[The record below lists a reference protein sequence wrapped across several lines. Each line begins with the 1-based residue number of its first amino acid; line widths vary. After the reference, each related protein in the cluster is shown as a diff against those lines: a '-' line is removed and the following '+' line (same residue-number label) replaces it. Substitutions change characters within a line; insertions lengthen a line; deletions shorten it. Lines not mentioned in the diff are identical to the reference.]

1 MYMMQSN
8 DLTAEALSRG
18 AIPGRG
24 YAIARRISQILHPV
38 PLGIVSI
45 FIVGVFGS
53 DNRIN
58 GLWWSLLCA
67 LLHVVPPTIFFN
79 IRLQQGAYSD
89 DDISVRTQRN
99 ELYLFGMV
107 NVLIG
112 TVILWALHAPL
123 PLLAMLVSVAVMNLL
138 SFLINL
144 FWKISIHSAS
154 IGSCAT
160 LASIYLPALGGVC
173 WAAAI
178 VLGWARLRTR
188 NHTLMQVIA
197 GISLA
202 VVCVLVVYRLF
213 GLI

>member
-1 MYMMQSN
+1 MMPPN

-18 AIPGRG
+18 ALPGRG

-45 FIVGVFGS
+45 FIVGVLGS
-53 DNRIN
+53 DNRIQ
-58 GLWWSLLCA
+58 GLWWA
-67 LLHVVPPTIFFN
+67 LVCTLIHVVPPTIFFN
-79 IRLQQGAYSD
+79 IRLHQGAYSD
-89 DDISVRTQRN
+89 DDISIRSQRN
-99 ELYLFGMV
+99 ELYLFGML
-107 NVLIG
+107 NVTIG
-112 TVILWALHAPL
+112 TLILWLLNAPS
-123 PLLAMLVSVAVMNLL
+123 PLLAMLVSVAVMNLI
-138 SFLINL
+138 SFFINL

-160 LASIYLPALGGVC
+160 LASIYLPALGGIC
-173 WAAAI
+173 WVAAV

-202 VVCVLVVYRLF
+202 VVCVLGVYRLF

>member
-1 MYMMQSN
+1 MMQPN

-18 AIPGRG
+18 ALPGRG

-45 FIVGVFGS
+45 FIVGVLGS
-53 DNRIN
+53 DNRVS
-58 GLWWSLLCA
+58 GLWWSIVCA

-79 IRLQQGAYSD
+79 IRLRQGAYSD

-107 NVLIG
+107 NVLVG
-112 TVILWALHAPL
+112 TAILWAMNAPL
-123 PLLAMLVSVAVMNLL
+123 PLLAMLVSVAVMNAI
-138 SFLINL
+138 SFVINL

-160 LASIYLPALGGVC
+160 LASIYLPALGGIC
-173 WAAAI
+173 WVAAI

-197 GISLA
+197 GMSLA
-202 VVCVLVVYRLF
+202 VVCVLVVFRLF
-213 GLI
+213 GLV

>member
-1 MYMMQSN
+1 M
-8 DLTAEALSRG
+8 A
-18 AIPGRG
+18 
-24 YAIARRISQILHPV
+24 
-38 PLGIVSI
+38 
-45 FIVGVFGS
+45 
-53 DNRIN
+53 
-58 GLWWSLLCA
+58 
-67 LLHVVPPTIFFN
+67 
-79 IRLQQGAYSD
+79 
-89 DDISVRTQRN
+89 
-99 ELYLFGMV
+99 

-112 TVILWALHAPL
+112 TAILWALHAPL
-123 PLLAMLVSVAVMNLL
+123 PLLAMLVSVAVMNFL

>member
-1 MYMMQSN
+1 MMPPN
-8 DLTAEALSRG
+8 DLTAEALRRG
-18 AIPGRG
+18 ALPGRG

-45 FIVGVFGS
+45 FIVGVLS
-53 DNRIN
+53 SENRIQ
-58 GLWWSLLCA
+58 GLWWA
-67 LLHVVPPTIFFN
+67 LVCTLIHVVPPTIFFN
-79 IRLQQGAYSD
+79 IRLHQGAYSD
-89 DDISVRTQRN
+89 DDISIRSQRN
-99 ELYLFGMV
+99 ELYLFGML
-107 NVLIG
+107 NVTIG
-112 TVILWALHAPL
+112 TLLLWLLNAPL
-123 PLLAMLVSVAVMNLL
+123 PLLAMLVSVLVMNLI
-138 SFLINL
+138 SFFINL

-160 LASIYLPALGGVC
+160 LASIYLPALGSIC
-173 WAAAI
+173 WIAAA

>member
-1 MYMMQSN
+1 MMQPN

-18 AIPGRG
+18 ALPGRG

-38 PLGIVSI
+38 PLSIVSI
-45 FIVGVFGS
+45 FIVGVLGS
-53 DNRIN
+53 DNRVS
-58 GLWWSLLCA
+58 GLWWSIVCA

-79 IRLQQGAYSD
+79 IRLRQGAYSD

-107 NVLIG
+107 NVLVG
-112 TVILWALHAPL
+112 TAILWAMNAPL
-123 PLLAMLVSVAVMNLL
+123 PLLAMLVSVAVMNAI
-138 SFLINL
+138 SFVINL

-160 LASIYLPALGGVC
+160 LASIYLPALGGIC

-197 GISLA
+197 GMSLA
-202 VVCVLVVYRLF
+202 VVCVLVVFRLF
-213 GLI
+213 GLV

>member
-1 MYMMQSN
+1 MIQPN

-18 AIPGRG
+18 AMPGRG

-53 DNRIN
+53 DDRIS
-58 GLWWSLLCA
+58 GLWWAIICS
-67 LLHVVPPTIFFN
+67 LLHVVPPTVFFN
-79 IRLQQGAYSD
+79 IRLRQGAYSD
-89 DDISVRTQRN
+89 DDISDRTQRH

-107 NVLIG
+107 NVILG
-112 TVILWALHAPL
+112 TAILWALQAPL
-123 PLLAMLVSVAVMNLL
+123 PLLAMLVSVAIMNLI

-160 LASIYLPALGGVC
+160 LASIYLPVVGGIC
-173 WAAAI
+173 WVAAV

-197 GISLA
+197 GMSLA
-202 VVCVLVVYRLF
+202 VICVLGAFRMF
-213 GLI
+213 GLL

>member
-1 MYMMQSN
+1 MMQPN

-18 AIPGRG
+18 ALPGRG

-45 FIVGVFGS
+45 FIVGVLGNE
-53 DNRIN
+53 DRMN
-58 GLWWSLLCA
+58 GLWWALFCSLLQ
-67 LLHVVPPTIFFN
+67 VVPPTIFFN
-79 IRLQQGAYSD
+79 IRLRQGAYSD

-99 ELYLFGMV
+99 ELYLFGMA
-107 NVLIG
+107 NVLVGIA
-112 TVILWALHAPL
+112 VLWALNAPL
-123 PLLAMLVSVAVMNLL
+123 PLLAMLVSVAVMNLA

-160 LASIYLPALGGVC
+160 LASIYMPALGGIC
-173 WAAAI
+173 WAAAV

-197 GISLA
+197 GMSLA
-202 VVCVLVVYRLF
+202 VMCVLGVFRAF

>member
-1 MYMMQSN
+1 MMPPN

-18 AIPGRG
+18 ALPGRG

-45 FIVGVFGS
+45 FIVGVLGS
-53 DNRIN
+53 ANRIQ
-58 GLWWSLLCA
+58 GLWWALVCA
-67 LLHVVPPTIFFN
+67 LIHVVPPTIFFN
-79 IRLQQGAYSD
+79 IRLHQGAYSD
-89 DDISVRTQRN
+89 DDISIRSQRN
-99 ELYLFGMV
+99 ELYLFGML
-107 NVLIG
+107 NVTIG
-112 TVILWALHAPL
+112 TLILWLLNAPS
-123 PLLAMLVSVAVMNLL
+123 PLLAMLVSVAVMNLI
-138 SFLINL
+138 SFFINL

-160 LASIYLPALGGVC
+160 LASIYLPALGGIC
-173 WAAAI
+173 WVAAV

-202 VVCVLVVYRLF
+202 VVCVLGVYRLF